1 VNRRDFL
8 ISSTAAGVAWPANA
22 QQAPASVGPGFH
34 LGAVT
39 YNVLKD
45 YDLDTIIDMLETA
58 GFAGVEL
65 RTGHRHGVEPSLGP
79 AERAHVRQRFERAK
93 VRLVSFGT
101 TCEFH
106 SPDAGERRRQVGIG
120 KQFVDLA
127 RDTGARGVKVRPNDF
142 PDGVTHEVTIGNI
155 GASLHELGD
164 YAAGQGIQIYLE
176 IHGRRTAHP
185 EVAAAI
191 MKATR
196 HPQVGLCWNSNP
208 EDVIDGSVARNFELA
223 KPWIRHVHINEL
235 ANDYPWRE
243 LFTLLRAMDYR
254 GYTLCEAGE
263 SKEPARFLQWY
274 KSLWTELNRNCA

>member
-1 VNRRDFL
+1 VNRRGFL
-8 ISSTAAGVAWPANA
+8 TSSTAAGVAWRAAA
-22 QQAPASVGPGFH
+22 QPGPGGAGPGFL

-45 YDLDTIIDMLETA
+45 YDLDTIIGMLEAA

-79 AERAHVRQRFERAK
+79 AERADVRQRFERAR

-106 SPDAGERRRQVGIG
+106 SPDAGERRRQVEIG

-127 RDTGARGVKVRPNDF
+127 HDTGARAVKVRPNDF
-142 PDGVTHEVTIGNI
+142 PDGVPHEVTIGNI
-155 GASLHELGD
+155 GGSLRELGD
-164 YAAGQGIQIYLE
+164 YGAARSIQSYLE
-176 IHGRRTAHP
+176 IHGRRTAYP

-196 HPQVGLCWNSNP
+196 HPRVGLCWNSNP
-208 EDVIDGSVARNFELA
+208 TDVIDGSVARSFELV

-235 ANDYPWRE
+235 ANSYPWRE
-243 LFTLLRAMDYR
+243 LFTLLRGLDYR
-254 GYTLCEAGE
+254 GYTLCEAAE

>member
-1 VNRRDFL
+1 
-8 ISSTAAGVAWPANA
+8 
-22 QQAPASVGPGFH
+22 
-34 LGAVT
+34 
-39 YNVLKD
+39 VLKD
-45 YDLDTIIDMLETA
+45 YDLDTVIAMLETA

-79 AERAHVRQRFERAK
+79 VERTQVRQRFERAK

-106 SPDAGERRRQVGIG
+106 SPDAGERRKQVEIG

-142 PDGVTHEVTIGNI
+142 PDGVPHEVTIGNI
-155 GASLHELGD
+155 GGSLRELGD
-164 YAAGQGIQIYLE
+164 YAAEHGVQIYLE
-176 IHGRRTAHP
+176 IHGRRTAYP
-185 EVAAAI
+185 EVGAAI

-196 HPQVGLCWNSNP
+196 HAQVGLCWNSNP
-208 EDVIDGSVARNFELA
+208 TDVIELA

-235 ANDYPWRE
+235 ANNYPWRE
-243 LFTLLRAMDYR
+243 LFALLRGLDYR
-254 GYTLCEAGE
+254 GYTLCEAAE
-263 SKEPARFLQWY
+263 SKEPARFLEWY

>member
-1 VNRRDFL
+1 
-8 ISSTAAGVAWPANA
+8 VAWRAAA
-22 QQAPASVGPGFH
+22 QPVPDSVRPGFL

-45 YDLDTIIDMLETA
+45 YDLDTLIGMLETA

-79 AERAHVRQRFERAK
+79 AERAEVRRRFERAK

-106 SPDAGERRRQVGIG
+106 SPDVGERRRQVDLG

-142 PDGVTHEVTIGNI
+142 PDGVPHEVTIGNI
-155 GASLHELGD
+155 GGSLRELGD
-164 YAAGQGIQIYLE
+164 YGAAKGIQIYLE
-176 IHGRRTAHP
+176 IHGRRTAYP

-208 EDVIDGSVARNFELA
+208 TDVVDGSVARGFDLV

-235 ANDYPWRE
+235 ANSYPWRE
-243 LFTLLRAMDYR
+243 LFTLLRGSDYR
-254 GYTLCEAGE
+254 GYTLCEAAE
-263 SKEPARFLQWY
+263 SKEPARFLEWY